1 VLGQAA
7 LVAVSAI
14 AIGVLFGSVLATTP
28 PTVSGTLTGSQS
40 AEPTV
45 SGEATPTSAEP
56 STADPAPPS
65 MDAPTTDLGPAPPT
79 MAAPAPVV
87 VHFASCAVALAAGV
101 SMIPY
106 GDPQYSPDLD
116 HDGDGIACDQHGD
129 PPTRYRPPPAAPP
142 CTCPR

>member
-1 VLGQAA
+1 MPAQAA
-7 LVAVSAI
+7 LVAVLAI
-14 AIGVLFGSVLATTP
+14 AVGVLFGATLARE
-28 PTVSGTLTGSQS
+28 PTVTGTFTGSQT

-45 SGEATPTSAEP
+45 SDEAAPTTSAEP
-56 STADPAPPS
+56 TTADSALPS
-65 MDAPTTDLGPAPPT
+65 MDTPTTDLGPAPPT